1 MVYRINWNQRSERY
15 SVIRPGRGWMMKPW
29 TPCSEK
35 SFNSRS
41 IVASVISPFQTKN
54 GRVLNQRSERYS
66 VIRPGRGWMM
76 KPWTPCSE
84 KSFNSR
90 SIVALV
96 ISPFQTKN
104 GRVLNSAGGFGN
116 NVLRRARESTV
127 VAAEAADKNISVTTR
142 HFLISTGSL
151 PFLRRMKPRQGF
163 STAADLHQGNARQ
176 FTELPDQL
184 AKMTDSDR

>member
-41 IVASVISPFQTKN
+41 IIAS
-54 GRVLNQRSERYS
+54 
-66 VIRPGRGWMM
+66 
-76 KPWTPCSE
+76 
-84 KSFNSR
+84 
-90 SIVALV
+90 V

-127 VAAEAADKNISVTTR
+127 VAAEAADKNINVTTR

-151 PFLRRMKPRQGF
+151 DF
-163 STAADLHQGNARQ
+163 HQGNARQ

-184 AKMTDSDR
+184 AKMTDSQGAVVRRPLLAPPVHELPRSEGEP

>member
-41 IVASVISPFQTKN
+41 IIAS
-54 GRVLNQRSERYS
+54 
-66 VIRPGRGWMM
+66 
-76 KPWTPCSE
+76 
-84 KSFNSR
+84 
-90 SIVALV
+90 V

-142 HFLISTGSL
+142 HFLISRSEEHTSELQSL
-151 PFLRRMKPRQGF
+151 RHLVC
-163 STAADLHQGNARQ
+163 
-176 FTELPDQL
+176 
-184 AKMTDSDR
+184 